1 MERKREKCK
10 VRWRLGRNAT
20 RCMWVR
26 TEKNSRKWR
35 SKQTG
40 RLVSKGR
47 PVKRLTRRNG
57 RKNVS
62 AMGGGSSPR
71 RGKLGKWRK
80 KYREGRIGMGR
91 RYGGVNSAELGR
103 LRKPR
108 NLGLVAS
115 KLVAG
120 KGTVMSEELPK
131 AEKRESVRWNRERRA
146 EMRRWRSGRVPTRK
160 SGVERMKKGGV
171 CLVTENLV
179 SGREARKNP
188 GYVLKPGEGRKV
200 SELVWEGQKY
210 DRSLSGMRRMGK
222 LIGSSS
228 EAGLQHTSREPRSS
242 VRAISRLDGRGGRGY
257 AVVDGR
263 IGVVRVKRRPRSGEV
278 RRPARMDLSGRAS
291 KK

>member
-40 RLVSKGR
+40 RLVRKGR
-47 PVKRLTRRNG
+47 PVKRLTRRSG

-80 KYREGRIGMGR
+80 KYREGRIGIGR
-91 RYGGVNSAELGR
+91 RYGGVSSAELGR

-108 NLGLVAS
+108 KRGVVAK
-115 KLVAG
+115 KLAAG
-120 KGTVMSEELPK
+120 KGGVRSKPVS
-131 AEKRESVRWNRERRA
+131 AGIESVRWERERRA

-171 CLVTENLV
+171 WLVTDQRV
-179 SGREARKNP
+179 YGREERKTP
-188 GYVLKPGEGRKV
+188 GYVRKPGEGRKV
-200 SELVWEGQKY
+200 SESVWERKKY
-210 DRSLSGMRRMGK
+210 DRSLRGMRRRGK
-222 LIGSSS
+222 LGKKGSGKAWG
-228 EAGLQHTSREPRSS
+228 EAGSDQPRSS
-242 VRAISRLDGRGGRGY
+242 VRARGRLDGRGGRGY

-278 RRPARMDLSGRAS
+278 RRPARMDVSGRGA